1 MATFL
6 IQGLE
11 DTIGKGVSSW
21 FDNVSEEHGL
31 TEDGKTVPPFFW
43 VSVTK
48 AFRYRRPNIPT
59 SVRFIRPGRRSTFG
73 GGFIRMSQFI
83 FTIPRKRLR

>member
-31 TEDGKTVPPFFW
+31 TEDGKTVAPIFM
-43 VSVTK
+43 
-48 AFRYRRPNIPT
+48 AFG
-59 SVRFIRPGRRSTFG
+59 SKSRSTSADLHPDF
-73 GGFIRMSQFI
+73 RSLHQD
-83 FTIPRKRLR
+83 